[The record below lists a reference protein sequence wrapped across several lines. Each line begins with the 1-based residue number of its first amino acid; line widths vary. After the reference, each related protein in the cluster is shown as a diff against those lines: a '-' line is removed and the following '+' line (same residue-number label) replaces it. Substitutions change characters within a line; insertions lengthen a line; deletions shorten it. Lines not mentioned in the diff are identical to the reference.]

1 MGARSDPGDTDFTV
15 FIRLPF
21 PRGDFVDPPPV
32 AWNAS
37 KDQELWDIL
46 SRPSKGDDIDWK
58 ALADNFDVTLQFLLQ
73 QAAWLYDRQL
83 SQVRA
88 QMRKVPTA
96 QSNSPSPAPGSVS
109 GSTAFAGQSQKGNAM
124 IGPRAPS
131 RQVSQQKDIP
141 QRGPTHRRT
150 SSTSITTVNQ
160 FRHSRDTSRHDTPT
174 AEGKEQRWENYVR
187 RPSVTKRDNPPA
199 DSILRSPPLEEENL
213 SSSEESDSEEDS
225 TRRRPRFGRFGKF
238 STQRAGL
245 RDDEDDEDGTPAFLP
260 MARDAE
266 TAPRDRPGEELGA
279 TLRLD
284 AERVAAAQR
293 RMAGRSE
300 SRRTESS
307 TSSISSGVPVSQTQ
321 GDSGRIGPLS
331 PHRAGTLP
339 RQSPRKSIASGRE
352 NSDGTPSMGSSFS
365 DLDDASV
372 TQSALEEAL
381 MSNMQN
387 GGMASRMSTI
397 SQALRSRYLQ

>member
-1 MGARSDPGDTDFTV
+1 M
-15 FIRLPF
+15 
-21 PRGDFVDPPPV
+21 
-32 AWNAS
+32 
-37 KDQELWDIL
+37 
-46 SRPSKGDDIDWK
+46 
-58 ALADNFDVTLQFLLQ
+58 
-73 QAAWLYDRQL
+73 
-83 SQVRA
+83 
-88 QMRKVPTA
+88 
-96 QSNSPSPAPGSVS
+96 
-109 GSTAFAGQSQKGNAM
+109 
-124 IGPRAPS
+124 
-131 RQVSQQKDIP
+131 
-141 QRGPTHRRT
+141 
-150 SSTSITTVNQ
+150 NQ

-365 DLDDASV
+365 DLDGESPLLRLTLLILITHKCFRRQCYAIRIGGSFDEQHAEWRHGKPNEHDQPGPA
-372 TQSALEEAL
+372 QSLPAMMDLFGPSLVRRYVLTA
-381 MSNMQN
+381 
-387 GGMASRMSTI
+387 
-397 SQALRSRYLQ
+397 RSSA